1 MRSITVLLGILLF
14 SCNSNN
20 EPETK
25 SEVQKEKDR
34 EAIDKSYS
42 YTDFNGCFW
51 KITGRD
57 TLAAWLAQ
65 TENTITGKL
74 SFDNFEKDASN
85 GTVHGTIEG
94 DIAKLW
100 YSFES
105 EGMKSIMEVWFKK
118 QGDSLIRGTGSSR
131 LRADSS
137 YFADTTKVS
146 FATGLVLQKTDC
158 SGIPPKYK

>member
-1 MRSITVLLGILLF
+1 MRPIITLLTILLF
-14 SCNSNN
+14 SCNNDST
-20 EPETK
+20 PETK

-34 EAIDKSYS
+34 EAIAKSYS
-42 YTDFNGCFW
+42 YTDFSGCFW
-51 KITGRD
+51 KISGRD

-74 SFDNFEKDASN
+74 SFDNFEKDGST
-85 GTVHGTIEG
+85 GTIHGTIEG

-118 QGDSLIRGTGSSR
+118 QGDSLIRGTGPSKV
-131 LRADSS
+131 RADSS
-137 YFADTTKVS
+137 YFADSSKVS
-146 FATGLVLQKTDC
+146 FASSQVLQKADC
-158 SGIPPKYK
+158 TEVPAKYK